1 MKKKNG
7 WTSERRLKQSQMIQ
21 NWQPWQHST
30 GAKTV
35 EGKATSSKN
44 AFKGGFEMKLRR
56 LKVEHNRFLREQSDL
71 LDKLK

>member
-1 MKKKNG
+1 MK
-7 WTSERRLKQSQMIQ
+7 TY
-21 NWQPWQHST
+21 T
-30 GAKTV
+30 AKTV